1 MTENGSESRPAVPWY
16 NRPWVTIPGS
26 LIVSALLTLTATNL
40 SNLYSN
46 YSDSIENEVDDF
58 SSSVEGLDAELMTF
72 AEIATDH
79 LEFDRGYYVSL
90 RKRISVVLG
99 DGREIV
105 AIVPDSELTL
115 RAHEDALIGLQEAAR
130 NLRGAMEG
138 GKKFYQGLATYI
150 ETRDDFILSVQRN
163 KLSFFGFL
171 DEVSS

>member
-1 MTENGSESRPAVPWY
+1 MIEKGSESHSSVPWY

-46 YSDSIENEVDDF
+46 YSDSIENEMEDF
-58 SSSVEGLDAELMTF
+58 SSSVEGLDTELMTF

-79 LEFDRGYYVSL
+79 LEFDRGHYVSL
-90 RKRISVVLG
+90 RRRISVVLG

-105 AIVPDSELTL
+105 AIVPDSEFTF

-138 GKKFYQGLATYI
+138 GKEFYQGLATYI

-171 DEVSS
+171 GKISS